1 MEGGN
6 RTEGNGTFPI
16 EAGSPPV
23 GPEGIVVPVVFGIIL
38 FTGVLGNCVS
48 IYIVVKFGRMRT
60 VTNHYVLNLSV
71 TDLAFLLCCV
81 PFTAAVFSTAT
92 WRFGTIMC
100 KVVFYFMQATVQA
113 TCLTLTALSVDRYL
127 AIVYPLES
135 RKLRTTRVAV
145 WANTCIWTGSL
156 LLSLPVA
163 VYREVV
169 EWYYFGTHYYCMEMW
184 PSKTWERAYMIYTVL
199 ISYVVPLLVSLVS
212 FVLIAVQLTKTG
224 RPMTSEDPPN
234 SQLVKRNRKVTQ
246 MIALLSLLF
255 ALCWLPIH
263 VLNLSIVFVPDFPM
277 TQATMWL
284 KIVAVT
290 FSYANSCINPFIY
303 VIVGKSSSM
312 REAVQARRFCRD
324 VLTFRG
330 SFRRGFLVFGRGG
343 HSTTRTTRLSPRKQI
358 EDKKGEGE
366 DIPMTEINKSEN
378 HHNKTEHTTSNESR
392 YYTASGSSSRGTH
405 GCC

>member
-1 MEGGN
+1 MEGLN
-6 RTEGNGTFPI
+6 ESIGNGTFPI
-16 EAGSPPV
+16 TAVSPPL
-23 GPEGIVVPVVFGIIL
+23 GPETIVVPVIFGIIL

-135 RKLRTTRVAV
+135 RKLRTTRVAI

-169 EWYYFGTHYYCMEMW
+169 EMYWFGTQYYCMEVW

-199 ISYVVPLLVSLVS
+199 I
-212 FVLIAVQLTKTG
+212 
-224 RPMTSEDPPN
+224 
-234 SQLVKRNRKVTQ
+234 RK
-246 MIALLSLLF
+246 L
-255 ALCWLPIH
+255 
-263 VLNLSIVFVPDFPM
+263 
-277 TQATMWL
+277 
-284 KIVAVT
+284 
-290 FSYANSCINPFIY
+290 
-303 VIVGKSSSM
+303 
-312 REAVQARRFCRD
+312 R
-324 VLTFRG
+324 
-330 SFRRGFLVFGRGG
+330 
-343 HSTTRTTRLSPRKQI
+343 
-358 EDKKGEGE
+358 
-366 DIPMTEINKSEN
+366 
-378 HHNKTEHTTSNESR
+378 
-392 YYTASGSSSRGTH
+392 
-405 GCC
+405 

>member
-6 RTEGNGTFPI
+6 GTEGNGTFPI

-48 IYIVVKFGRMRT
+48 IYIELEKTKASGRYGGMSLLPLLMDPLVKDIVRKSRPQAEVRQTADEVRQTADASSAFSRAFRGSRHLTGMKVKEMVKFGRMRT

-246 MIALLSLLF
+246 D
-255 ALCWLPIH
+255 CDP
-263 VLNLSIVFVPDFPM
+263 
-277 TQATMWL
+277 
-284 KIVAVT
+284 
-290 FSYANSCINPFIY
+290 
-303 VIVGKSSSM
+303 
-312 REAVQARRFCRD
+312 
-324 VLTFRG
+324 
-330 SFRRGFLVFGRGG
+330 
-343 HSTTRTTRLSPRKQI
+343 KQ
-358 EDKKGEGE
+358 
-366 DIPMTEINKSEN
+366 
-378 HHNKTEHTTSNESR
+378 
-392 YYTASGSSSRGTH
+392 
-405 GCC
+405 